1 MTNYFTVG
9 ELIKSDTAIKYGIN
23 NSPDA
28 LILSR
33 LKELIAKLL
42 NPIREAWGS
51 PILVSSGYRCK
62 ELNAKVGG
70 AKTSAHLLGYA
81 ADLIPKNGRI
91 KEFIAFVQNFLRTKG
106 IPFDQCIDE
115 YGRWVHVGLKN
126 GVGLQRKQIFKIR

>member
-28 LILSR
+28 LTLSR

-106 IPFDQCIDE
+106 ISFDQCIDE